1 MIKNQFEQYECADF
15 LLKAIC
21 KANCISFCE
30 LTSTKKTNELN
41 ALRGIFCFLSR
52 EYGVHPDRAARM
64 LQRTRQ
70 NVINQAK
77 KYLHY
82 IQIRDPYTISL
93 LKKIITQYN
102 SLTNEKR

>member
-102 SLTNEKR
+102 SLTNVKR

>member
-21 KANCISFCE
+21 EANCISFGE
-30 LTSTKKTNELN
+30 LISTKKTNKLN

-64 LQRTRQ
+64 LQRSRQ
-70 NVINQAK
+70 NIINQAK
-77 KYLHY
+77 KYLYY
-82 IQIRDPYTISL
+82 IQARDPYTLNL
-93 LKKIITQYN
+93 LRKTINQYKNITDEKK
-102 SLTNEKR
+102 